1 MTASPTHA
9 RHPLRTHLGR
19 TAIGL
24 WVVLLGVTCVRPLF
38 QPVKGTLYPT
48 YATAGEE
55 FAAGR
60 RLYDVPHPHTDNFRY
75 APVVAA
81 GFVPFTLLT
90 PGVGGLVWR
99 VLGAGLFLTGLSAW
113 AGRVCP
119 GVRREWVFL
128 FALPLSLGSLFNGQ
142 ANVPVAGL
150 LLWAAVLAA
159 DGRWAAGAVLVAGA
173 ALFKGYPLA
182 FGLLVC
188 LAAPLRFGLPLAG
201 AVLAGLA
208 LPYLAQSADYVTD
221 QYRYWAENLGRDDR
235 TGFPLYA
242 GHQDVHML
250 LRVVGV
256 DVPRDPYRLVQA
268 ATGAAAAAVMGWQ
281 LWRGVPRREVVLNAL
296 TLGLCWMTTFGP
308 VVEGSTFILLAPVMA
323 RELADRAG
331 RPAWARLAAAAGGG
345 LFLVAVSVF
354 AFPHA
359 IHRPVVAAGILPVAA
374 LLVSA
379 AAVGRVLATCPA
391 AAPVVAGVD
400 ERPARR
406 AA

>member
-1 MTASPTHA
+1 MTLPP

-19 TAIGL
+19 VAVGL
-24 WVVLLGVTCVRPLF
+24 WLVLLGVTCARPLA
-38 QPVKGTLYPT
+38 QPDKGTVYPIFLH
-48 YATAGEE
+48 AGED
-55 FAAGR
+55 FGAGR
-60 RLYDVPHPHTDNFRY
+60 RLYDALHPGTDVYRY
-75 APVVAA
+75 APAVAA
-81 GFVPFTLLT
+81 GFVPLT
-90 PGVGGLVWR
+90 HLPPGVGGLVWR
-99 VLGAGLFLTGLSAW
+99 VFGAALFLTGLAAW

-128 FALPLSLGSLFNGQ
+128 LALPLSLGSLYNGQ
-142 ANVPVAGL
+142 ANPHVAGL
-150 LLWAAVLAA
+150 LLWAAVRAA
-159 DGRWAAGAVLVAGA
+159 DGRWAAGAVLVAAA

-182 FGLLVC
+182 VGLLVC

-201 AVLAGLA
+201 AVLAGVSV
-208 LPYLAQSADYVTD
+208 PYLFQSADYVTD
-221 QYRYWAENLGRDDR
+221 QYRYWAETLARDDR

-256 DVPRDPYRLVQA
+256 DVARDPYRLVQA
-268 ATGAAAAAVMGWQ
+268 ATGAAAAAVVGWQ
-281 LWRGVPRREVVLNAL
+281 LWRGVPRPTVVLNAL

-331 RPAWARLAAAAGGG
+331 RPGWARLAAAAGGT
-345 LFLVAVSVF
+345 LFVVAVAIF

-379 AAVGRVLATCPA
+379 AAVGRVIVTPVPSRAVVVGEA
-391 AAPVVAGVD
+391 A
-400 ERPARR
+400 PARR